1 MWVFILR
8 SFKKTVNFFTYVQSK
23 VQLIKDKKFS
33 IKPLSGYYMYKY
45 ISINSIQYIVKVAN
59 VETGNS
65 LKNKMQ
71 HYSFF
76 FQYGTLGF
84 FGPAKQASTESI
96 AKYIFDDDPQ
106 SKHDLKY
113 IKQKL
118 NKKITIS
125 KAKQPFSSFASNRA
139 VFDFVRFSPHS
150 FYYFRCC
157 QTYFEHYYL
166 GNFNT
171 YYISG
176 TSSWEF

>member
-1 MWVFILR
+1 
-8 SFKKTVNFFTYVQSK
+8 
-23 VQLIKDKKFS
+23 
-33 IKPLSGYYMYKY
+33 
-45 ISINSIQYIVKVAN
+45 
-59 VETGNS
+59 
-65 LKNKMQ
+65 MQ

-139 VFDFVRFSPHS
+139 VFDFVIFSPHFLFTIS
-150 FYYFRCC
+150 DAVRHFVQNTIIWEILILLHFRYKFMGVLP
-157 QTYFEHYYL
+157 TRIL
-166 GNFNT
+166 NFKIEIYT
-171 YYISG
+171 QYTIM
-176 TSSWEF
+176 

>member
-1 MWVFILR
+1 
-8 SFKKTVNFFTYVQSK
+8 
-23 VQLIKDKKFS
+23 
-33 IKPLSGYYMYKY
+33 
-45 ISINSIQYIVKVAN
+45 
-59 VETGNS
+59 
-65 LKNKMQ
+65 MQ

-139 VFDFVRFSPHS
+139 VFDFVIFSPHF

-157 QTYFEHYYL
+157 QTFCIEHYYL

-171 YYISG
+171 ATFQVQVHG
-176 TSSWEF
+176 SSEIFGILLTPFLHIVQTAHEDSEL

>member
-1 MWVFILR
+1 
-8 SFKKTVNFFTYVQSK
+8 
-23 VQLIKDKKFS
+23 
-33 IKPLSGYYMYKY
+33 
-45 ISINSIQYIVKVAN
+45 
-59 VETGNS
+59 
-65 LKNKMQ
+65 MQ

-118 NKKITIS
+118 NKEITIS

-139 VFDFVRFSPHS
+139 VFDFVLFSPHF

-157 QTYFEHYYL
+157 QTYFVQ
-166 GNFNT
+166 NT
-171 YYISG
+171 IIWEILIHTTFQVQVHG
-176 TSSWEF
+176 SSEIFGILLTPFFTYRAHCPRGV